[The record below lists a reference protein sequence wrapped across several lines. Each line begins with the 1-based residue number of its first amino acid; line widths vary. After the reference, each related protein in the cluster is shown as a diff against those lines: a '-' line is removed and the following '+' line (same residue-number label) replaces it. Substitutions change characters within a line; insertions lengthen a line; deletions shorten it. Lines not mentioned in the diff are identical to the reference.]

1 MDYAEI
7 AKLATVSFGN
17 SVKLLA
23 QQETSLLEDTVQV
36 EKGLTGKSAVAADF
50 VGEFPTRQRIS
61 RLEDTPFEDI
71 NRERRWYEFIMYNG
85 AVPIDKIDKLKTNY
99 DPQDGLVKAAVATYK
114 RDTDKEIMRAYF
126 GTNITGEFRESSK
139 SFTAGNII
147 AADNTASSPI
157 IYALED
163 ALAKLKANKVTVS
176 KEQIFCVVDS
186 YTAKRLRKEGLYI
199 NSDYQDGH
207 VLTGSRLTPYA
218 GINFV
223 EYEDVPTYDNGSGKT
238 VHKLPFYCKNGV
250 GLGKWEDI
258 FIDISQRKDKSYA
271 WQVYAEY
278 AMGAT
283 RLEEA
288 KCLALT
294 VTEA

>member
-23 QQETSLLEDTVQV
+23 QQETSKLENTVTVQSGL
-36 EKGLTGKSAVAADF
+36 KGRSAVAADF
-50 VGEFPTRQRIS
+50 VGKFPTRQRTS

-71 NRERRWYEFIMYNG
+71 NRERRWYEYRMYGG
-85 AVPIDKIDKLKTNY
+85 AVPIDKLDKLNTTY
-99 DPQDGLVKAAVATYK
+99 DPSDGLVRAAVATYK
-114 RDTDKEIMRAYF
+114 RDIDTEVMRAYF
-126 GTNITGEFRESSK
+126 ASNVVGEFRESTKNFDS
-139 SFTAGNII
+139 GNII
-147 AADNTASSPI
+147 AADNTASSPV
-157 IYALED
+157 IYALEG
-163 ALAKLKANKVTVS
+163 ALAKLKANDVDVS
-176 KEQIFCVVDS
+176 AEQIFCVVDS
-186 YTAKRLRKEGLYI
+186 YAAKRLRSEGIYI

-207 VLTGSRLTPYA
+207 VLTGSKLTPYA

-223 EYEDVPTYDNGSGKT
+223 EYENVPTYKNGSDKT
-238 VHKLPFYCKNGV
+238 VHKLPLYCKSAV
-250 GLGKWEDI
+250 ALGKWQDI
-258 FIDISQRKDKSYA
+258 FTDISQRKDKSYA
-271 WQVYAEY
+271 WQVYVDY